1 MAIVSLSSM
10 YLSNSP
16 FESLLS
22 QRSSPHGNGE
32 DDGEF
37 MGLYKRQ
44 QRLLSSLPLH
54 YRWQQHKPLCI
65 SWYEPSHTA
74 CITCLPPQS
83 LISPPFCIWDGSMGI
98 NKGYPH
104 LWGEWYH
111 LAQSGVVDHRSLG
124 KGSKETWSQ
133 LCWFMPSQSLLQRW
147 VLESLLAADKQKSD
161 WEEGKALFSLAAT
174 HPYAAML
181 LMGHKDDLPRGMEP
195 RRPSEWSVLPF
206 SSNAT
211 RRRVHVGT
219 PLISAAILG
228 WVSKSYRSKLQ
239 FGKWQL

>member
-1 MAIVSLSSM
+1 MTAEQAIVHFLVWAQPYCLHHLPSSTIPN
-10 YLSNSP
+10 LP
-16 FESLLS
+16 SLLHLGWE
-22 QRSSPHGNGE
+22 HG
-32 DDGEF
+32 
-37 MGLYKRQ
+37 
-44 QRLLSSLPLH
+44 
-54 YRWQQHKPLCI
+54 
-65 SWYEPSHTA
+65 
-74 CITCLPPQS
+74 
-83 LISPPFCIWDGSMGI
+83 
-98 NKGYPH
+98 NKGYPL

-174 HPYAAML
+174 HLYAAML